1 MRQPRLTVD
10 IIIELPTGIVL
21 VERKNPPYGWA
32 IPGGFVE
39 YGETLETCAL
49 REAKEETGLD
59 IFNLRQFHAYSEPD
73 RDPRG
78 HTITVVFIAQATGTP
93 HAASDAKN
101 VGVFTRDNLPEN
113 IAFDHRRILEDYF
126 NWKTYCERLSLIHI

>member
-1 MRQPRLTVD
+1 LCWW
-10 IIIELPTGIVL
+10 
-21 VERKNPPYGWA
+21 NA
-32 IPGGFVE
+32 
-39 YGETLETCAL
+39 YGETLETCAI

-101 VGVFTRDNLPEN
+101 V
-113 IAFDHRRILEDYF
+113 
-126 NWKTYCERLSLIHI
+126 S